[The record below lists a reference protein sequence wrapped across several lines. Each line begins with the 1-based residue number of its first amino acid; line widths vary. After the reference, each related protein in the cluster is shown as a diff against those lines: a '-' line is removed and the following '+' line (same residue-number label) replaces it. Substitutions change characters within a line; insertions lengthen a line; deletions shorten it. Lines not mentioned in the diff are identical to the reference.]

1 MPTGDIVRSESG
13 EYVLGRPLKAGMI
26 GLVYEATHN
35 ETQQKMAV
43 KVPVPNLSADGHK
56 RFWQEYDVLAA
67 LAKRMTYPRLTVP
80 QVEKGTIAAR
90 GEEVLLLEYVPE
102 ETVFTSRLLPLL
114 EESEGLTGEVL
125 ALEAA
130 VQYTRLLEHLHASNY
145 TCADRKLADLR
156 WKSMGDSGRL
166 IVLDW
171 NVVEEGKAGWANDIY
186 MFGSLWC
193 QMLAGRYPSANMNAL
208 DDGRWRDGKISY
220 GTRLLVIQALEGGFA
235 DAFALRTAVQE
246 RLGILNQSAA
256 DLEREA
262 LQLYPMV
269 VTPPRGTK
277 PDFEQEWRALDKA
290 DLAVKMGDSLL
301 DERDKFR
308 GIVEKQGERLVSAVQ
323 QSFLTTRYEDGE
335 TAMQEV
341 LTQAKSLAS
350 SRQDVPL
357 RLRIARWHAL
367 INAGKSA
374 ITEGYG
380 LRQHRETLAKV
391 VAELE
396 TGVTENYDNRQWQD
410 QKKRIKGLL
419 QASGHDP
426 DAAPLGKMGNLLADF
441 YREAKAWEQW
451 AWADVRSNE
460 GQYEEAVT
468 AVESAEAFLNA
479 MVAYRDELAEQ
490 WPNLAAQ
497 KKIYREREAAKRLR
511 DAWESQTDLKNAI
524 GRPAHIAYV
533 LSTTL
538 PALAPQLG
546 GDYEEIKIKQEPL
559 DLLASLY
566 QQVAYAEIYPD
577 FWPSALQA
585 LNEAWKNEALKPL
598 LRESAKIIISNGY
611 RQAEELAI
619 LHTSRADALAKSIYS
634 EIRTA
639 QKGLNQ

>member
-26 GLVYEATHN
+26 GLVYEATHK
-35 ETQQKMAV
+35 ETQQPMAV
-43 KVPVPNLSADGHK
+43 KVPVPNLSADGYK
-56 RFWQEYDVLAA
+56 RFWQEYNVLAA

-80 QVEKGTIAAR
+80 QVEKGIIEAR
-90 GEEVLLLEYVPE
+90 GEEVLLLEFVPE
-102 ETVFTSRLLPLL
+102 ETVFTSKLLPLL
-114 EESEGLTGEVL
+114 EQKEGLAGEIL

-145 TCADRKLADLR
+145 TCPDRKLADLR
-156 WKSMGDSGRL
+156 WKPLGDSGRL

-171 NVVEEGKAGWANDIY
+171 NVVEEGEAGRANDIY
-186 MFGSLWC
+186 MFGSLWY
-193 QMLAGRYPSANMNAL
+193 QLLAGRYPSANMNAL
-208 DDGRWRDGKISY
+208 DDGRWRGGKISY

-246 RLGILNQSAA
+246 RLVILKRPAA
-256 DLEREA
+256 DLGREA
-262 LQLYPMV
+262 LQLYLMV

-277 PDFEQEWRALDKA
+277 PDFEQEWQALDRA
-290 DLAVKMGDSLL
+290 DLAVKMGDNLH

-308 GIVEKQGERLVSAVQ
+308 NIVEKQGERLVSAVQ

-335 TAMQEV
+335 TAVQEV
-341 LTQAKSLAS
+341 LAQAESLAA

-357 RLRIARWHAL
+357 RLRIARWHTL

-374 ITEGYG
+374 IAEGYG

-396 TGVTENYDNRQWQD
+396 TGVAGNDDSRDWQD
-410 QKKRIKGLL
+410 RIKRIKGLL

-426 DAAPLGKMGNLLADF
+426 EAAELTKTGNLLADF

-451 AWADVRSNE
+451 ASAEVFSND
-460 GQYEEAVT
+460 GQYGEAVT
-468 AVESAEAFLNA
+468 AVVSAETFLNK

-490 WPNLAAQ
+490 WPNLTAQ
-497 KKIYREREAAKRLR
+497 KKLYREREAAKRLR
-511 DAWESQTDLKNAI
+511 DAWESQTDLKDAI

-538 PALAPQLG
+538 PALVPQLG
-546 GDYEEIKIKQEPL
+546 GNYEEIKIKEEPL
-559 DLLASLY
+559 ILLANLY
-566 QQVAYAEIYPD
+566 RQVAYAEIYPD
-577 FWPSALQA
+577 FWSSALQA
-585 LNEAWKNEALKPL
+585 LNEAWKDEALKPL
-598 LRESAKIIISNGY
+598 LRESASAIIRSGY
-611 RQAEELAI
+611 QQAKKLEALR
-619 LHTSRADALAKSIYS
+619 TSQADALALSIYR
-634 EIRTA
+634 EGLIA